1 MRLCTVQPHMSDS
14 IPNNVA
20 AITKWIHRATDSGA
34 DVVVFPEMMLTGYD
48 VHFIELYAKPA
59 KTDWHAPVD
68 EALGELGKVV
78 DTAGIHVLVGSPF
91 RVSSGQLNALMLLQ
105 PGKEAVLAGARSHLP
120 VGDRNRMGFVEPR
133 DRLPV
138 PVLGLKIGSVFCAEV
153 NNLDYIQGKGLE
165 ESDIIL
171 WSSVFISDINEA
183 GNVIRDRNVEF
194 AREIASVFNVP
205 VIQSNYVSY
214 AIKTSAQDSL
224 RKGRTLGGSV
234 ACDASGQVLDQA
246 SWTDEDMRMFEINRV
261 DGAVAVIPV
270 SGKHASEHLSEHHS
284 KVLSD
289 E

>member
-1 MRLCTVQPHMSDS
+1 MKLCTVQPHMSDS
-14 IPNNVA
+14 IPDNVA

-48 VHFIELYAKPA
+48 VHFIELYAKTA
-59 KTDWHAPVD
+59 KPDWHAPVD
-68 EALGELGKVV
+68 EALDELGKVV
-78 DTAGIHVLVGSPF
+78 DAAGISVLVGAPH
-91 RVSSGQLNALMLLQ
+91 RYSSGQLNAIMLLQ
-105 PGKEAVLAGARSHLP
+105 PGKEAFLAGARSHLP

-138 PVLGLKIGSVFCAEV
+138 PVLGIEIGSVFCAEV
-153 NNLDYIQGKGLE
+153 NNLDYIRGKGLE

-171 WSSVFISDINEA
+171 WSSVFMSDINEA

-214 AIKTSAQDSL
+214 ASETSVQDSL

-234 ACDASGQVLDQA
+234 ACDASGRVLDQA
-246 SWTDEDMRMFEINRV
+246 AWTEEDMRLFEINRV
-261 DGAVAVIPV
+261 DGAVVVIPV
-270 SGKHASEHLSEHHS
+270 AKKHAFELQTVDLSN
-284 KVLSD
+284 
-289 E
+289 

>member
-1 MRLCTVQPHMSDS
+1 MNLCTVQPHMSDS
-14 IPNNVA
+14 ISNNVA
-20 AITKWIHRATDSGA
+20 AITKWIHRASDSGA

-68 EALGELGKVV
+68 EALAKLGKVV
-78 DTAGIHVLVGSPF
+78 DTAGISVLVGSPY
-91 RVSSGQLNALMLLQ
+91 RYSSGQLNALMLLQ
-105 PGKEAVLAGARSHLP
+105 PGKEAVPAGARSHLP
-120 VGDRNRMGFVEPR
+120 VGDRNRMGFVEPK

-138 PVLGLKIGSVFCAEV
+138 PVLGIEIGSVFCAEV
-153 NNLDYIQGKGLE
+153 NNLDYIRGKGLE

-171 WSSVFISDINEA
+171 WHSVFISDKNEK
-183 GNVIRDRNVEF
+183 GDVIRDRNSEF

-214 AIKTSAQDSL
+214 ASDTSTQDSL

-246 SWTDEDMRMFEINRV
+246 SWTEEDMRLFEISRV
-261 DGAVAVIPV
+261 DGTIVVNPV
-270 SGKHASEHLSEHHS
+270 SKEHAFERQTVDLSN
-284 KVLSD
+284 
-289 E
+289 

>member
-1 MRLCTVQPHMSDS
+1 MKLCAIQPHMSDS
-14 IPNNVA
+14 IPDNVE
-20 AITKWIHRATDSGA
+20 AITKWIHRAADSGT

-48 VHFIELYAKPA
+48 VHFIELYAKTG

-68 EALGELGKVV
+68 EALDELGKVV
-78 DTAGIHVLVGSPF
+78 DAAGTSVLVGSPY
-91 RVSSGQLNALMLLQ
+91 RYSSGQLNALMLLQ
-105 PGKEAVLAGARSHLP
+105 PGKDAVLAGARSHLP

-138 PVLGLKIGSVFCAEV
+138 PVLGIEIGSIFCAEV
-153 NNLDYIQGKGLE
+153 NNLDYIRGKGLE
-165 ESDIIL
+165 ASDIIL
-171 WSSVFISDINEA
+171 WSSVFISDINEV

-214 AIKTSAQDSL
+214 ASDTSTQDSL

-246 SWTDEDMRMFEINRV
+246 SWTEEDTRMFEINRV
-261 DGAVAVIPV
+261 DGAVVVISV
-270 SGKHASEHLSEHHS
+270 FEKHASERSSESSMNTHS
-284 KVLSD
+284 A
-289 E
+289 